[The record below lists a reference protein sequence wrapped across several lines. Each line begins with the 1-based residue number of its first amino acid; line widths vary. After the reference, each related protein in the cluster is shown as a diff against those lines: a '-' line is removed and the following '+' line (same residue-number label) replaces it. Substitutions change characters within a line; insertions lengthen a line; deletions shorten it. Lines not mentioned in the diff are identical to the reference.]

1 MPVVD
6 KVTFEPVLETPCHA
20 HLLPGTNGGSVTT
33 SIHKRRNSSETSL
46 VKSRKLILCLTGVI
60 LVQVVGL
67 VYLIYDKLVHSDIPA
82 ANHKNIS
89 ASCTGEKYLSSSD
102 SENNLQHRDY
112 DQFPLDLDYVSD
124 YDYVGASLGD
134 ASESNIS
141 AASHQYDQPPWD
153 VYDIKPR
160 CFSMC
165 EPPELFFREEKFS
178 FFSFQLAII
187 SCTKYVF
194 GNLKMKYFS
203 KRGQVD

>member
-6 KVTFEPVLETPCHA
+6 KVSFDPMLETPCHA
-20 HLLPGTNGGSVTT
+20 HLLPGTNSSVST
-33 SIHKRRNSSETSL
+33 SLHKRRNSAETSL
-46 VKSRKLILCLTGVI
+46 VKSRKLIYFLTGVI

-67 VYLIYDKLVHSDIPA
+67 VYLIYDKLVQIDTGG

-89 ASCTGEKYLSSSD
+89 ASCSSEKYWSD
-102 SENNLQHRDY
+102 SDEEKNLQHRDY
-112 DQFPLDLDYVSD
+112 DQFPLDPDYVSD

-165 EPPELFFREEKFS
+165 EPPELFFREK
-178 FFSFQLAII
+178 LYTLLII
-187 SCTKYVF
+187 KNIYNF
-194 GNLKMKYFS
+194 
-203 KRGQVD
+203 